1 MDYVT
6 CVNYSAGSLKIMNI
20 FRMVN
25 RKKELR

>member
-1 MDYVT
+1 MDTVDFYTDVR
-6 CVNYSAGSLKIMNI
+6 SLKIMNI